1 MTATSKFTTIHLPAK
16 SGQVS
21 SFAQMVK
28 VAITSALR
36 RWTLYRGR
44 RQVMHLSEFDDHLLR
59 DIGLRRED
67 VYTAIHY
74 RGHEDPTRM
83 LGELAE
89 LRLRI
94 KTTRNI

>member
-1 MTATSKFTTIHLPAK
+1 MTATSKFTTTHLPAK

-21 SFAQMVK
+21 GFAQMVK
-28 VAITSALR
+28 AVITSALR
-36 RWTLYRGR
+36 RWALSGGR

-67 VYTAIHY
+67 VYTAVHY
-74 RGHEDPTRM
+74 RGHEDPTRV
-83 LGELAE
+83 LGELADM
-89 LRLRI
+89 RLRI